1 MSTIGA
7 LEASYYLFQPW
18 MQVVG
23 TLIYPIP
30 IAVFLAN
37 YAAGPAQMRAWV
49 ISGGWMLVLLYCAF
63 GLGPF
68 VFMGPLYRRRCE
80 PGLGLARS
88 MGLGLAY
95 SAYVLIFYVTSW
107 RALSR
112 ILRHRGE
119 WTKTPRNAAA
129 GLGLALDSPA
139 HAGGMQVIRE
149 IMGENS

>member
-1 MSTIGA
+1 M
-7 LEASYYLFQPW
+7 
-18 MQVVG
+18 
-23 TLIYPIP
+23 
-30 IAVFLAN
+30 
-37 YAAGPAQMRAWV
+37 
-49 ISGGWMLVLLYCAF
+49 
-63 GLGPF
+63 
-68 VFMGPLYRRRCE
+68 
-80 PGLGLARS
+80 GLGLARS

-129 GLGLALDSPA
+129 GLEPALDSPA

-149 IMGENS
+149 IMGEQL